1 MIENTIIGVFC
12 YKRAGKLKSSMEA
25 LLKNPECGEM
35 DIVFFCDG
43 PKGEKDYDG
52 VMETRAYIDSLTGF
66 RNVYKHYREKNIS
79 TGPNFKQGINWL
91 CENYEQ
97 FIVVEDDLVVAPNYI
112 SYLLQALEFY
122 KDEKLIFCVTGFC
135 FPIDVKDYGYDT
147 IISKRFCAYGWA
159 SWSNRVSNVK
169 FDKEDLVSIMN
180 SSPGFKSRLDKEG
193 WDLYRILKKQIAGT
207 VSTWDVQMQV
217 YVSENGLNVVYPI
230 ISKGQNIGFDTE
242 STNHF
247 GVDFLK
253 TIVDDGNKRRFRFA
267 PVTVI
272 EPALQNQLRKPYS
285 LPSLVYRKL
294 INTAIASGSKIKRA
308 VAAMF

>member
-1 MIENTIIGVFC
+1 MIGNTIIGVFC
-12 YKRAGKLKSSMEA
+12 YKRAKKLKASMEA
-25 LLKNPECGEM
+25 LLKNPECSQM

-43 PKGEKDYDG
+43 PKGEKDHAG

-66 RNVYKHYREKNIS
+66 KNVFKHYREKNVS

-112 SYLLQALEFY
+112 SYLLQALRFY
-122 KDEKLIFCVTGFC
+122 KEEKSIFCVTGFC
-135 FPIDVKDYGYDT
+135 FPISVRNYGYDT
-147 IISKRFCAYGWA
+147 IIANRFSAYGWG
-159 SWSNRVSNVK
+159 SWSDRVKNVK
-169 FDKEDLVSIMN
+169 FDKEDLVTIMN
-180 SSPGFKSRLDKEG
+180 SSPGFKRRLDKEG
-193 WDLYRILKKQIAGT
+193 WDLYRILKKQIDGT

-217 YVSENGLNVVYPI
+217 YVSENKLKVVYPI
-230 ISKGQNIGFDTE
+230 ISKGHNIGFDTE

-253 TIVDDGNKRRFRFA
+253 TVVDDGTKRNFRFC
-267 PVTVI
+267 PVNMI
-272 EPALQNQLRKPYS
+272 EPSLQSQLRKPYS

-294 INTAIASGSKIKRA
+294 VNTAIEYGFKIKK
-308 VAAMF
+308 AALAIL